1 MPKRYVTKVLILFY
15 FGLWL
20 PADSMGAAEAPPEI
34 EFNRDI
40 RPILSEKCFQCHGPD
55 SAARQAGLRLDL
67 PEGALEVIQPGQVDV
82 SELIDRITTTDL
94 DQRMPPES
102 SEKMLSDQEQEL
114 LVAWVRQGAVYQP
127 HWSFLP
133 PERPP
138 LPQVELSSW
147 PANEIDLF
155 VLQRLERAGATP
167 SPAADRVTLIRRVT
181 LELTGLPPTP
191 GEVGEFVNDT
201 SNDAYERLI
210 DRLLDSERY
219 GEQMAV
225 YWLEASRYAD
235 TDGYQNDRTRHQH
248 VWRDWVIM
256 AFNENQPYDQ
266 FVIQQVAG
274 DMLPGATLR
283 QQIATGFCR
292 NHRINSEDGS
302 IPQEWHVENVVDR
315 VDTVGTVFLGLTL
328 SCARCHDHKFDP
340 ISQKEYYRLFAYFN
354 NVPEWGVGPNG
365 GNSPPYVEVPPGWPH
380 LTQEEEKF
388 YVPEAVK
395 LRREEEEGSLLD
407 RPQAGDQNTVMVMHE
422 LPEPRPTYRL
432 QRGQYNLPDRS
443 ERLQPG
449 VPQALLV
456 TGTFQP
462 GNRLELARWLVDSR
476 NPLAARVAVNR
487 LWQQLFGV
495 GLIKTSE
502 NFGTQGELPRHPE
515 LLDWLATN
523 FVDGGWDVKAFL
535 KTILLSSTYR
545 QSSRIS
551 QSLAE
556 RDPENRQLARG
567 PRFRLTAFIV
577 RDQALAVSG
586 LLIEQQGGRSVKP
599 YMPPKIWRS
608 ISNNEYEQEHGDN
621 LYRRSLYT
629 YWRRTIPP
637 PTMTNFNAASREVC
651 VVRKDRTNTP
661 LQALT
666 LMNNVAFVECSRFL
680 AERMMREGGQE
691 MKSRVEFGFRLAMGR
706 PPSSDRLASLMRACQ
721 SFQEHYQGKPDSAK
735 LLLAVGEKP
744 RDESLDG
751 VQHAAMTLTAS
762 LILNLDEVITKE

>member
-1 MPKRYVTKVLILFY
+1 
-15 FGLWL
+15 
-20 PADSMGAAEAPPEI
+20 MGAAEAPPEI

-283 QQIATGFCR
+283 QQIARGFAET
-292 NHRINSEDGS
+292 IAS
-302 IPQEWHVENVVDR
+302 IPK
-315 VDTVGTVFLGLTL
+315 T
-328 SCARCHDHKFDP
+328 ARF
-340 ISQKEYYRLFAYFN
+340 
-354 NVPEWGVGPNG
+354 
-365 GNSPPYVEVPPGWPH
+365 
-380 LTQEEEKF
+380 
-388 YVPEAVK
+388 
-395 LRREEEEGSLLD
+395 
-407 RPQAGDQNTVMVMHE
+407 
-422 LPEPRPTYRL
+422 PRSGML
-432 QRGQYNLPDRS
+432 KM
-443 ERLQPG
+443 
-449 VPQALLV
+449 
-456 TGTFQP
+456 
-462 GNRLELARWLVDSR
+462 W
-476 NPLAARVAVNR
+476 
-487 LWQQLFGV
+487 WI
-495 GLIKTSE
+495 GLI
-502 NFGTQGELPRHPE
+502 P
-515 LLDWLATN
+515 W
-523 FVDGGWDVKAFL
+523 
-535 KTILLSSTYR
+535 
-545 QSSRIS
+545 
-551 QSLAE
+551 
-556 RDPENRQLARG
+556 
-567 PRFRLTAFIV
+567 
-577 RDQALAVSG
+577 
-586 LLIEQQGGRSVKP
+586 GRS
-599 YMPPKIWRS
+599 
-608 ISNNEYEQEHGDN
+608 
-621 LYRRSLYT
+621 
-629 YWRRTIPP
+629 
-637 PTMTNFNAASREVC
+637 F
-651 VVRKDRTNTP
+651 
-661 LQALT
+661 
-666 LMNNVAFVECSRFL
+666 
-680 AERMMREGGQE
+680 
-691 MKSRVEFGFRLAMGR
+691 
-706 PPSSDRLASLMRACQ
+706 SD
-721 SFQEHYQGKPDSAK
+721 
-735 LLLAVGEKP
+735 
-744 RDESLDG
+744 
-751 VQHAAMTLTAS
+751 
-762 LILNLDEVITKE
+762 